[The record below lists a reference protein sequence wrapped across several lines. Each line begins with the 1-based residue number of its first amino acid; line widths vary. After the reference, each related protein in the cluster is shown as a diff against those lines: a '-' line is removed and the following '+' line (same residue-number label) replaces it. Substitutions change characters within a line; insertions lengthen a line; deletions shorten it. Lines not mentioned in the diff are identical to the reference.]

1 MALSD
6 DRKDLIK
13 EGKNPE
19 IEKEIFKIRNGE
31 IKISDISANAP
42 HAQAI
47 VDGAIASKPMFFA
60 DTRKDQR
67 TENNALIFVKHVL
80 TTSKNQNVKEVSY
93 YETLDLHPALK
104 LHYESVADESV
115 EYFDKD
121 LELPTQLKTK
131 LTVSLVIHNALQ
143 LIDTL
148 NFNLNF
154 FSIVRLYSVI
164 RTEITAT
171 VKSKILEYIQ
181 AEKLGYFDFEF
192 SCIALSE
199 TIRTALEEKMAK
211 YGIGISKFSLEKL
224 SIPDQVS
231 KFVQD
236 EYMNARAL
244 SIRSVAEKIWA
255 NSSLEILERKSEII
269 EKYKLPGDTL
279 SEMEKDKAMERYIKK
294 VEHKLEPRIEYQ
306 KESVIRNTSEDILIA
321 TLPEEPVEPA
331 ELVDTNKSK
340 VVAFSICT
348 LASLLLLIAGVIVN
362 VNVVL
367 CLGILSLIV
376 SAALLSVVVIKRIIN
391 RKVYKD
397 YKSKVAI
404 YNEAL
409 KAYKKEEQDYKA
421 ASKKLANHP
430 DKYYEKDGAIYE
442 KRTPII

>member
-6 DRKDLIK
+6 DRKDLTR

-31 IKISDISANAP
+31 IRISDISANAP
-42 HAQAI
+42 HAQEI

-67 TENNALIFVKHVL
+67 TESNAMVFVKHVL

-93 YETLDLHPALK
+93 YETLDLYPALK
-104 LHYESVADESV
+104 LHYESIADESV

-121 LELPTQLKTK
+121 LEMPTQLKTK
-131 LTVSLVIHNALQ
+131 LTISLVIHDALL
-143 LIDTL
+143 LINSL

-171 VKSKILEYIQ
+171 VKSKILEYIKT
-181 AEKLGYFDFEF
+181 EKLGYFDFEF
-192 SCIALSE
+192 SCITLSE
-199 TIRTALEEKMAK
+199 TIRNALEDKLAK
-211 YGIGISKFSLEKL
+211 YGISISKFSLEKL

-236 EYMNARAL
+236 EYMNARTL
-244 SIRSVAEKIWA
+244 SIRSAAEKKWA
-255 NSSLEILERKSEII
+255 DSSLEILERKSEII

-306 KESVIRNTSEDILIA
+306 KESATRDTSEDILIA

-340 VVAFSICT
+340 VLAFSICT
-348 LASLLLLIAGVIVN
+348 LASLLLLIVGVIVD
-362 VNVVL
+362 VNIVL
-367 CLGILSLIV
+367 YLGILSLVV
-376 SAALLSVVVIKRIIN
+376 SAVLLSIVVVKRIIN

-409 KAYKKEEQDYKA
+409 KAFKKEEQDYKA
-421 ASKKLANHP
+421 ATKKLANHP

-442 KRTPII
+442 IRTPII